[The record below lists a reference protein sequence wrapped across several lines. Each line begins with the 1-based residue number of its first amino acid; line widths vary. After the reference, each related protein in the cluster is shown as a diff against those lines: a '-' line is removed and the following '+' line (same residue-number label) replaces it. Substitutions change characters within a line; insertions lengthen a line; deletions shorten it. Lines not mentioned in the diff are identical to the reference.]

1 MFFAGSSQWGLPVI
15 FALCCRKVFDTGGK
29 SAYSIDLETGGA
41 CRRKITGEKRM
52 NLHKTLRYAFRQS
65 LPVLA
70 GYTVLG
76 MGFGVLLRQAG
87 YEWWWAVLMS
97 ITMFSGSMQY
107 VAVDLLATGASVV
120 ATAIMALMVNIR
132 YLFYGVS
139 MLERYRDAGP
149 EKPYLI
155 AALTDENYSIICSP
169 ELPEGVS
176 ERWFRL
182 SLCAMTHCYWIFG
195 SVLGDVLGGAF
206 HFNSAGIE
214 FSMTA
219 LFVVI
224 FVEQWQ
230 KTKQHLPAVTGVVIT
245 AVCLAVLGPT
255 GFLIPSMIA
264 ITLALFLE
272 RRWLEDM
279 VHDA

>member
-1 MFFAGSSQWGLPVI
+1 MRF
-15 FALCCRKVFDTGGK
+15 R
-29 SAYSIDLETGGA
+29 
-41 CRRKITGEKRM
+41 
-52 NLHKTLRYAFRQS
+52 KTLRYAFRQS

-87 YEWWWAVLMS
+87 YEWWWAMVMS
-97 ITMFSGSMQY
+97 LTIFSGSMQY
-107 VAVDLLATGASVV
+107 VAVDLLTTGASVV
-120 ATAIMALMVNIR
+120 ATAVMTVMVNIR

-139 MLERYRDAGP
+139 MLERYRGAGP

-155 AALTDENYSIICSP
+155 AALTDENYSIICSAA
-169 ELPEGVS
+169 LPEGVS

-182 SLCAMTHCYWIFG
+182 LLCAMTHCYWIFG

-206 HFNSAGIE
+206 QFNSAGIE

-230 KTKQHLPAVTGVVIT
+230 KTKQHLPAVTGVLIT
-245 AVCLAVLGPT
+245 LVCLLVFGPES
-255 GFLIPSMIA
+255 FLIPSMAA
-264 ITLALFLE
+264 ITAALFIE